1 MADQDSKPNSVYKES
16 QTSMVNHLAAASIPI
31 FILIIIIAALLHNKA
46 VWSPYPIIPLL
57 NITFLSIIMF
67 FVSILAAR
75 SYLEGRSIPMLLLG
89 CGTLVLGLGASL
101 AGFELLGNNVNSTI
115 SIYNTSA
122 FLSGVCYLSSV
133 ILGLR
138 MKPSKAKNGWLSL
151 LISYL
156 AIFAVIFALVLLI
169 QNHIWPVHFVQGSG
183 ATLFGLTV
191 IYITII
197 LFALSSIL
205 LLINKSDK
213 GTNFRYWYGLG
224 LGLIAV
230 GLFGVSIQTSLGDAL
245 NWVGRI
251 SQYLGA
257 IFILIAVI
265 STIRQT
271 GIWMLPWE
279 RALQESEERY
289 KNIIDNVQDAYIR
302 ADEEGIVNMVSPSA
316 ARIYGFDSPNE
327 MMGIHAISL
336 YKNSEDRSFLMEE
349 LNKKSKIEDF
359 ESVALRKDGTFFPVS
374 LNSQYYYDDKGQI
387 QGTEAFVRDITERI
401 KSKEALR
408 ESEEK
413 YLNLFMNMT
422 EEVHFWKII
431 RDDVGRIKTWKLV
444 DVNPPTLKTWDKKLE
459 YIKDKT
465 TDEIFGPGSTEHYIS
480 IVEKVMDEG
489 VSYSYEDYFPPLDR
503 YFNFTTIPLE
513 DYFITTGADISD
525 IKKAQKKL
533 QEAHDKLEIKVQ
545 ERTAELDILVEE
557 LKRSNKE
564 LQSFAYI
571 TSHDLQEP
579 LRTIASFTQL
589 LERRYKGKLDA
600 DADEFMDYIVDA
612 AKRMKDMIQGLL
624 EYSRVDTQ
632 SEPFK
637 EFESE
642 KAVDLALNH
651 LHSSID
657 ESDAKITLEHLPK
670 IIADENQMVRIF
682 QNLIGKALKFRKEK
696 INPEIHISAQKNDGE
711 YLFSVSDNGIGM
723 EDEYSKKIIFEPFRR
738 LHTIDAYEGTG
749 IGLAVVKRIIEHH
762 GGRIWFESEL

>member
-1 MADQDSKPNSVYKES
+1 
-16 QTSMVNHLAAASIPI
+16 
-31 FILIIIIAALLHNKA
+31 
-46 VWSPYPIIPLL
+46 
-57 NITFLSIIMF
+57 
-67 FVSILAAR
+67 
-75 SYLEGRSIPMLLLG
+75 
-89 CGTLVLGLGASL
+89 
-101 AGFELLGNNVNSTI
+101 
-115 SIYNTSA
+115 
-122 FLSGVCYLSSV
+122 
-133 ILGLR
+133 
-138 MKPSKAKNGWLSL
+138 MKPLKAKNGWFSL
-151 LISYL
+151 LISYF

-413 YLNLFMNMT
+413 YRNLFMNMT

-459 YIKDKT
+459 DIKDKT
-465 TDEIFGPGSTEHYIS
+465 TDEIFGPGSTEHYMP
-480 IVEKVMDEG
+480 IVEKVMEEG
-489 VSYSYEDYFPPLDR
+489 VSYSYEDYFPNLNR

-632 SEPFK
+632 SDPFK

-642 KAVDLALNH
+642 KAVDMALNH

-657 ESDAKITLEHLPK
+657 EVNAEITLEHLPK

-682 QNLIGKALKFRKEK
+682 QNLIGNALKFRKEEIK
-696 INPEIHISAQKNDGE
+696 PEIHISAQKNDGE
-711 YLFSVSDNGIGM
+711 YLFS
-723 EDEYSKKIIFEPFRR
+723 
-738 LHTIDAYEGTG
+738 
-749 IGLAVVKRIIEHH
+749 
-762 GGRIWFESEL
+762 